1 MYTLYYTGIITLY
14 CLCLPYTMKFYTKH
28 ESDDNKKD
36 LTRPQNYPETAYT
49 VDVTEPSS
57 KE

>member
-1 MYTLYYTGIITLY
+1 MF
-14 CLCLPYTMKFYTKH
+14 CLCIPYTTMAIIWHYNTMKFHIKR

-36 LTRPQNYPETAYT
+36 LTRPQNFPETAYT

>member
-1 MYTLYYTGIITLY
+1 
-14 CLCLPYTMKFYTKH
+14 MKFHTKH

-49 VDVTEPSS
+49 VDVTEPPS

>member
-1 MYTLYYTGIITLY
+1 MF
-14 CLCLPYTMKFYTKH
+14 CLCIPYTTMAIWDYNTMKFHIKR